1 MKRVITVFVLLF
13 FSTLA
18 IADDGGS
25 AVEALSLYDSVF
37 STESY
42 DWIDTF
48 FERIAA
54 WIVLWFL
61 ELKMWTIAF
70 GYDIAKAIIEQLGII
85 DQIESSIS
93 GINDQIYGLLDYLN
107 VFEALNIVLSG
118 HAARMVLGLM

>member
-1 MKRVITVFVLLF
+1 MKYLLIPF
-13 FSTLA
+13 LLLVSAAAL
-18 IADDGGS
+18 ADDGGS

-37 STESY
+37 TTESY

-54 WIVLWFL
+54 WLVLWWL
-61 ELKMWTIAF
+61 ELKLYTIAF
-70 GYDIAKAIIEQLGII
+70 GYDIAKVLIEQLGII
-85 DQIESSIS
+85 DQIEAAID
-93 GINDQIYGLLDYLN
+93 GINNQIFQLLDYLN